1 MLSIIANAHS
11 GKGVA
16 KKNIKKIS
24 EFCLAQNIP
33 YAFHF
38 TERVGHATEIA
49 RALTGEGGEIAVLGG
64 DGTFHEVLNGI
75 ADMERTTLGFIP
87 SGRGNDFV
95 RAAKCSLDP
104 IQAVK
109 DILRGE
115 KKRIDYIEVGDKR
128 CLNVAGTGLDIDVLQ
143 RVAGKTNKISYL
155 VSLVYCLKHFSPYR
169 VAVTVNGETHEY
181 DCVMAGVCNGN
192 AFGGNIRLSPLSEID
207 DGKLNVIVME
217 MPKDGKLMRVLPK
230 FVKGKHMNLPITKH
244 FICEEVTVQTQKPVE
259 LDGEI
264 YYDLPLHC
272 KVVKG
277 GLTTYKVSGEK

>member
-16 KKNIKKIS
+16 EKNIKKIAK
-24 EFCLAQNIP
+24 FCLAQNIP
-33 YAFHF
+33 YAFYF
-38 TERVGHATEIA
+38 TEKRGHATELA
-49 RALTGEGGEIAVLGG
+49 RQLTATGGEIAVLGG

-75 ADMERTTLGFIP
+75 VDLENTTLGFIP

-115 KKRIDYIEVGDKR
+115 KKRIDFIEVGDKR
-128 CLNVAGTGLDIDVLQ
+128 CLNVAGTGLDVDVLQ
-143 RVAGKTNKISYL
+143 RVAGKTNKITYL
-155 VSLVYCLKHFSPYR
+155 VSLVYCLRHFDPYR
-169 VAVTVNGETHEY
+169 VTVTVNGEAHEY
-181 DCVMAGVCNGN
+181 DCIMVGICNGI
-192 AFGGNIRLSPLSEID
+192 AIGGNMRLSPVSKID
-207 DGKLNVIVME
+207 DGKLDVIVIT
-217 MPKDGKLMRVLPK
+217 MPENGKIMPVLPK
-230 FVKGKHMNLPITKH
+230 FVKGKHMDMSITKH
-244 FICEEVTVQTQKPVE
+244 FVCDEVTVQTGKSVQ

-264 YYDLPLHC
+264 YEGLPLAC

-277 GLTTYKVSGEK
+277 GLWTYKVSGEK